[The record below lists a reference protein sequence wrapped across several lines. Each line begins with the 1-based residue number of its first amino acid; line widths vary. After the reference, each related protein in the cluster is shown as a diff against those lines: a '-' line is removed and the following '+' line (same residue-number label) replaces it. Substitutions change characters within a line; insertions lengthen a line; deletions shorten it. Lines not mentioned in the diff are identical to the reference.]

1 MAVSKGFMPEFSKI
15 HLALVVAACSAAS
28 QSHAFSIDVGN
39 PDFDIRLDTTA
50 KYTAAWRVEG
60 RESRLADH
68 PNRDEGNY
76 KFDKGDMIGSR
87 VDLLTEMDVI
97 FKRRYG
103 FRVSAAGWYDH
114 AYRDGSVEQSPAVAD
129 AGYDNS
135 YDNNHYSG
143 LVERY
148 YHGPSGE
155 ILDAFI
161 FANMDL
167 GGTSLNVKAGRHT
180 VYWGSATFDFFGQ
193 GINYG
198 QAPMDTRK
206 SAAVPGTTAK
216 ETFLPVNQISFQSQV
231 LPTLSLAGQYF
242 LDWKPT
248 RFSEGG
254 TYFGGTDFFFHGP
267 DQFPLAPGYN
277 ARRIDD
283 LEPDKKH
290 GSFGLNA
297 TWLPDALK
305 GGSLAVYYRQF
316 DDPAPWLAPQVDTS
330 NPAAPTY
337 RLVYPEDIKM
347 LGVGLNMNMYGA
359 SVGADLS
366 FRKDAPLIATGI
378 NPVNN
383 EGPRGETLHL
393 LMNFVKGLTSTPFW
407 DTGTIIGELSY
418 SHLIDVTHNEQF
430 FNGEGYGCGVG
441 LDRDDG
447 CATRNFWGV
456 GMQFSPQWLQVF
468 PGVDLSTPITAR
480 YGLGGNG
487 STSMS
492 GNEGHY
498 SVSVGLAAD
507 IYQKY
512 KVQLTYSDTHNDV
525 NSVVDGVAQ
534 TGNGGYANN
543 DRGWVSL
550 SLQTS
555 F

>member
-1 MAVSKGFMPEFSKI
+1 MAAPHGFATKHKKLS
-15 HLALVVAACSAAS
+15 LALAVAACSAAS
-28 QSHAFSIDVGN
+28 QSFAFSIDVGN

-50 KYTAAWRVEG
+50 KYTAGWRVEG
-60 RESRLADH
+60 RDSKLANH
-68 PNRDEGNY
+68 QNRDEGNY
-76 KFDKGDMIGSR
+76 RFDKGDQILNR
-87 VDLLTEMDVI
+87 VDVLSEMDVI
-97 FKRRYG
+97 YKRRYG
-103 FRVSAAGWYDH
+103 FRVSASGWYDN
-114 AYRDGSVEQSPAVAD
+114 AYKDGKIQQSPEVEG
-129 AGYDNS
+129 AGWDSS
-135 YDNNHYSG
+135 YDNDRDSR
-143 LVERY
+143 LVKRF

-155 ILDAFI
+155 ILDAFV
-161 FANMDL
+161 FANMDI
-167 GGTSLNVKAGRHT
+167 GGTPLNIKAGRHT

-206 SAAVPGTTAK
+206 STQVPGTTAK

-231 LPTLSLAGQYF
+231 LPTVSIAGQYF

-254 TYFGGTDFFFHGP
+254 TYFGGTDFLFHGP
-267 DQFPLAPGYN
+267 DRFPLAPGYSV
-277 ARRIDD
+277 RRIDD
-283 LEPDKKH
+283 LEPDDKH

-297 TWLPDALK
+297 MWMPEALR

-316 DDPAPWLAPQVDTS
+316 DDPAPWLAPQVDVD
-330 NPAAPTY
+330 AGTY

-378 NPVNN
+378 NPANN
-383 EGPRGETLHL
+383 EGPRGETMHL
-393 LMNFVKGLTSTPFW
+393 LMNFVKGLPSTALW
-407 DTGTIIGELSY
+407 DTGTVIGELSY
-418 SHLIDVTHNEQF
+418 SHLIDVTHNEDF
-430 FNGEGYGCGVG
+430 FNGEGYGCQT
-441 LDRDDG
+441 DRDDG
-447 CATRNFWGV
+447 CATKNFWGV
-456 GMQFSPQWLQVF
+456 GLQFNPQWLQVF
-468 PGVDLSTPITAR
+468 PGVDLSLPITAR

-498 SVSVGLAAD
+498 NYSVGLAAD
-507 IYQKY
+507 IYQRH
-512 KVQLTYSDTHNDV
+512 KVTLTYSDTHNDINDVV
-525 NSVVDGVAQ
+525 NGVAVS
-534 TGNGGYANN
+534 GNGGYANN